1 MTEDAERI
9 ANIIMDTNTDDR
21 GDLLLQVSDI
31 LRANSQGY
39 TAALFKSIGDIY
51 NGD

>member
-21 GDLLLQVSDI
+21 GDLLLQVAAI
-31 LRANSQGY
+31 LRSNEQGY
-39 TAALFKSIGDIY
+39 TASLFRTIGNIY